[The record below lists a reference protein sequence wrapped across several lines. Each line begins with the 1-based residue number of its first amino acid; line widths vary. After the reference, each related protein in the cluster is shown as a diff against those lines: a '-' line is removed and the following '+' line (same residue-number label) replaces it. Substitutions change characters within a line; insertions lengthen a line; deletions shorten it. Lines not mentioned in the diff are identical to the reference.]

1 LRPARRALLVV
12 AALTGLAALPNLAA
26 AAPVPP
32 TAEAA
37 ACPAYRF
44 IAARG
49 SGEPPGMGA
58 LLKHEYEGIRGTL
71 GDRAGLVDKV
81 AVDYP
86 AQKLL
91 RDYTVLG
98 KTFHGLPDHQSYRYF
113 NSMLKGR
120 DRIVEL
126 AKKCSGSRII
136 LAGFSQGAHAIME
149 ALPRIARNK
158 VLAVTLFGNPE
169 FKASYG
175 SQGDFDVGRTGI
187 ATTPRT
193 SFPGDL
199 KGRLYDYCHGR
210 DPICQGF
217 VQCRLLSTVCYP
229 NFDFGRHNY
238 DDSSEMWSAV
248 ANVARLIRDDQGSR
262 GNPLPEPAPVA
273 KGPVDVVF
281 SIDTTGSMEPI
292 ISEVASNVQAMAG
305 QLATASPD
313 FRLALVTY
321 RDGPPY
327 CDDEYQA
334 VTVQDF
340 TTDTGT
346 FNAAVDSLI
355 ADGGC
360 DEDESVY
367 TGAMQGLGLAWR
379 PGATHVMIMAG
390 DAPGHDPDP
399 VTGFTAEDV
408 IARANAIPAFVY
420 GLDGGFADSFYALAD
435 GTGGQ
440 VYSVSDYGEVPVA
453 IAQAIASQASAPT
466 ATITCVCGARRTA
479 TAAQEPG
486 EYSGPVGAPIRLSA
500 ASSWSPLGR
509 ALAYGWDWDSD
520 GTVDETTDAPIIS
533 HTWTAPFDGEVTLR
547 VTDSA
552 GRSAIT
558 RAHVVASG
566 APLAAPARPSRPKLR
581 LRGRT
586 ARATWRAGTGGG
598 PPAAWVVR
606 SNRGA
611 VIGYL
616 NVRHG
621 KQAFTVRR
629 LPKKRAFRVTV
640 SALNA
645 AGDSRRSRPS
655 KTVTPGVRKR
665 GSRRR

>member
-1 LRPARRALLVV
+1 
-12 AALTGLAALPNLAA
+12 
-26 AAPVPP
+26 
-32 TAEAA
+32 
-37 ACPAYRF
+37 
-44 IAARG
+44 
-49 SGEPPGMGA
+49 MGA
-58 LLKHEYEGIRGTL
+58 LLQHEYEGLRGTL
-71 GDRAGLVDKV
+71 GDQAGLVDKV

-86 AQKLL
+86 AQGIL

-98 KTFHGLPDHQSYRYF
+98 KTFHGLPDFESYRYF

-126 AKKCSGSRII
+126 AKKCPGSKII

-149 ALPRIARNK
+149 ALPRIARSR

-169 FKASYG
+169 FKAAYG
-175 SQGDFDVGRTGI
+175 SRGDFDVGRTGI
-187 ATTPRT
+187 AATPRT
-193 SFPGDL
+193 SFPDNL

-210 DPICQGF
+210 DPVCQGF
-217 VQCRLLSTVCYP
+217 VQCRLVSTVCYP
-229 NFDFGRHNY
+229 NFDFGQHTNY
-238 DDSSEMWSAV
+238 DGSTEMWSAV
-248 ANVARLIRDDQGSR
+248 ATVARLIRDDQGSR
-262 GNPLPEPAPVA
+262 GTPLPEPAPIA

-334 VTVQDF
+334 VTVQNF
-340 TTDTGT
+340 TTDTGA
-346 FNAAVDSLI
+346 FNEAVDSLI
-355 ADGGC
+355 AEGGC
-360 DEDESVY
+360 DTDESVY

-379 PGATHVMIMAG
+379 PDATHVMIMAG

-399 VTGFTAEDV
+399 VTGFTAADV
-408 IARANAIPAFVY
+408 IARANAIPAFIY
-420 GLDGGFADSFYALAD
+420 GLDGDFASSFYPLAD

-453 IAQAIASQASAPT
+453 IGEAITSQASAPT
-466 ATITCVCGARRTA
+466 ATITCACGARHSA
-479 TAAQEPG
+479 SAAQEPAG
-486 EYSGPVGAPIRLSA
+486 YTGPVGAPIRLSA

-509 ALAYGWDWDSD
+509 SLAYAWDWDSD
-520 GTVDETTDAPIIS
+520 GIVDEATDEPITA

-566 APLAAPARPSRPKLR
+566 APLATPARPSRPKLR

-586 ARATWRAGTGGG
+586 VRATWRAGTGGG
-598 PPAAWVVR
+598 PASAWVAR
-606 SNRGA
+606 SSKGA

-616 NVRHG
+616 RVRRG
-621 KQAFTVRR
+621 KQALTLRR
-629 LPKKRAFRVTV
+629 LAKKRPFSMTV

-645 AGDSRRSRPS
+645 AGESRRSRSS
-655 KTVTPGVRKR
+655 KAVTPGARRR
-665 GSRRR
+665 GSPRR